1 MQFKLVAV
9 EGPIGVGKTSLVE
22 RLARRFDANAIL
34 EDTSNPFLADFYADR
49 GGSAFQTQLFFL
61 LNRFQQ
67 QRALRQT
74 PLFERFTFCDYLFAR
89 DKIFA
94 YLNLNDSELVIY
106 EKLYGLLAEEIPKP
120 DLVIYLNAT
129 TDILQ
134 QRIRRRQR
142 DYEKRISNG
151 YLEEVNRAY
160 NHFFFHYRESPLLVI
175 NTTEIDFVQREAD
188 FEELVRQ
195 IQAMKPGIQYF
206 TPLGSGR

>member
-22 RLARRFDANAIL
+22 RLARRFDANALL
-34 EDTSNPFLADFYADR
+34 EDTTNPFLADFYADR
-49 GGSAFQTQLFFL
+49 NGSAFQTQLFFL

-106 EKLYGLLAEEIPKP
+106 EKLYGLLAEEIRKP

-129 TDILQ
+129 SEVLQ

-142 DYEKRISNG
+142 DYEQRISNG
-151 YLEEVNRAY
+151 YLEEVTRAY

-175 NTTEIDFVQREAD
+175 NTTEIDFVQRDSD

-195 IQAMKPGIQYF
+195 IQAMRPGVQYF
-206 TPLGSGR
+206 TPLGSSR